1 MDLGHYSNR
10 AGDLMNSIIETPL
23 VHFLL
28 FTTILLR
35 APLPATR
42 ASDPKILNL

>member
-1 MDLGHYSNR
+1 MELGRYSNR
-10 AGDLMNSIIETPL
+10 AGDLMDSIIDTPL
-23 VHFLL
+23 IYFLL
-28 FTTILLR
+28 FTPILLR